1 MNPDELK
8 QLNTLVRQN
17 SKPAL
22 TKMCL
27 EKNLSVKGTKHDL
40 AVRILGMQMRPS
52 VAVEET
58 DRPLILIRKN
68 KHGRY
73 VHDCTNLVFD
83 KQSRKVIGKEDNHG
97 HVLDLRRADIQV
109 CRQYKFQYCLPECL
123 DPPSS
128 PLYRKDDSTSADAE
142 DASLSSDDEDISEED

>member
-1 MNPDELK
+1 MNPEELK

-58 DRPLILIRKN
+58 DRPIILIRKN

-73 VHDCTNLVFD
+73 VHDITNLVFD
-83 KQSRKVIGKEDNHG
+83 KQSRKVIGKEDDHG
-97 HVLDLRRADIQV
+97 HVLDLRRADIQL

-128 PLYRKDDSTSADAE
+128 PLYHKEEDSDSSAADD
-142 DASLSSDDEDISEED
+142 LSSDDDDRSEE